1 MNPRFFILL
10 MFVLLALLL
19 PALMAHTNKRSELAA
34 DVTGSIWLIKW
45 LDVIGYLEGTESLL
59 IIGAVI

>member
-1 MNPRFFILL
+1 

-45 LDVIGYLEGTESLL
+45 LDVIGYLEDTESLL

>member
-1 MNPRFFILL
+1 

-19 PALMAHTNKRSELAA
+19 PALMAHTNRRSELAA

-45 LDVIGYLEGTESLL
+45 LDVIGYRYHNEGSVAGPGL
-59 IIGAVI
+59 